1 MAVNIM
7 KLRKILLL
15 RELSEEE
22 LSQIAEIIEEIQLPE
37 DKILF
42 RQGESSDAF
51 YIVLTGELEIN
62 KLFNKKTIHITN
74 VSRGSIIGEMGFI
87 TDSPRT
93 ATIKALTEV
102 EMLKVSKEKF
112 NKLLEKGSLAAYK
125 VIYRLSY
132 TLCFRLD
139 RMSEKLVEMVI
150 SDAIAEEEKPATKKG
165 EKKNY
170 LDYIKKFFS
179 HGS

>member
-1 MAVNIM
+1 MAVDIM

-22 LSQIAEIIEEIQLPE
+22 LSQIAEIIEEMQLSE

-42 RQGESSDAF
+42 SQGDSSDAF

-62 KLFNKKTIHITN
+62 KIFNKKSVHITN

-93 ATIKALTEV
+93 ATIKALTDV
-102 EMLKVSKEKF
+102 EMLKIPKEQF
-112 NKLLEKGSLAAYK
+112 NKLMEKGSLATYK

-139 RMSEKLVEMVI
+139 RMSEKLAEMVI
-150 SDAIAEEEKPATKKG
+150 SDAIAEEEKPAKK
-165 EKKNY
+165 EDKKNY
-170 LDYIKKFFS
+170 LDYVKKLFS